1 MIIHLGKVYDEH
13 ISKDIAIGI
22 VNTIGLSLAG
32 NYIFMT
38 LVSFVPGLK
47 QVLGPAIA
55 FSLTY
60 TSGLIVK
67 ELLLTK
73 KLNPTKNEL
82 KALAEKYKEE
92 AAKAKK
98 EYEETHNCEK

>member
-1 MIIHLGKVYDEH
+1 ME
-13 ISKDIAIGI
+13 S
-22 VNTIGLSLAG
+22 IGLSLAG
-32 NYIFMT
+32 NYIFLT

-55 FSLTY
+55 YSLTY
-60 TSGLIVK
+60 TSGLIIK

-73 KLNPTKNEL
+73 NLNPTKKEL
-82 KALAEKYKEE
+82 KVLAEKYKEE

-98 EYEETHNCEK
+98 EYEEEYGE